1 MAEITV
7 NVTSNRQGSVLK
19 TGSAAQDWDDV
30 INSSSGTTVSSGVNQ
45 SIAIRAQS
53 FVDRGSNETF
63 SCTRS
68 FFYFDCSSLP
78 SGATVTA
85 GTFTVN
91 GVGNSGTNAVT
102 LIESNKAFGT
112 NGGSALSVN
121 DFDTAAFEDQF
132 SSDLRGSDTLNTW
145 NAGTGN
151 SGENDFQLNSTAI
164 GKINNSN
171 PKQLVCALVNYNFDY
186 IEDSPGSSTSA
197 TNGVYFNTSGSFMP
211 KLQLVYEVAGYGNT
225 INGITAAAASAFTL
239 WQVNSINL
247 QGTETPQ
254 ADDVNGIV

>member
-171 PKQLVCALVNYNFDY
+171 PKQLVCALVNFNFDY
-186 IEDSPGSSTSA
+186 SEDSPGSNTTA
-197 TNGVYFNTSGSFMP
+197 TNGVYFNTSGNFMP
-211 KLQLVYEVAGYGNT
+211 KLQLVYDEGGYGNT
-225 INGITAAAASAFTL
+225 INGITPAAAASFDV
-239 WQVNSINL
+239 WQVNQYNL
-247 QGTETPQ
+247 KGSETPL
-254 ADDVNGIV
+254 ATAVNGIE